1 LGRVQR
7 ERPPY
12 YWKRREWLA
21 SIDRRFFRDRYNAQQ
36 VLRDVV
42 GEIRAAGNFELAA
55 ARVVERIATALHPG
69 FASVMV
75 HPAGE
80 PEYRAV
86 ATFPAEVTM
95 PHLTSESKV
104 IALLHVLGRP
114 LEFLHGDSSWLD
126 HRLPREES
134 EFVRRARID
143 LLAPIA
149 AGPGQTEAL
158 LALGVKRSEE
168 PYTREDQELLET
180 ITASLALLLEQP
192 SRVSSRRA

>member
-1 LGRVQR
+1 L
-7 ERPPY
+7 
-12 YWKRREWLA
+12 
-21 SIDRRFFRDRYNAQQ
+21 DR
-36 VLRDVV
+36 
-42 GEIRAAGNFELAA
+42 
-55 ARVVERIATALHPG
+55 
-69 FASVMV
+69 
-75 HPAGE
+75 
-80 PEYRAV
+80 
-86 ATFPAEVTM
+86 
-95 PHLTSESKV
+95 
-104 IALLHVLGRP
+104 
-114 LEFLHGDSSWLD
+114 
-126 HRLPREES
+126 RLPREES